1 MARKF
6 MKRATWKLSLSVLFA
21 MILFLVLGGKS
32 MEAKVEKLSGNWQL
46 IGWSGVDIV
55 KKSAITIAF
64 KEGRI
69 AGSSGCNRYMTG
81 FSNDEKNIKIKEA
94 IASTMMACPP
104 ELMQQEFN
112 YLQALK
118 GVEQF
123 AVNSQGELQLFYR
136 TDKGLGLLTFSR
148 QPSDPAEKSP

>member
-1 MARKF
+1 
-6 MKRATWKLSLSVLFA
+6 MKIATPKLTLTLLFIL
-21 MILFLVLGGKS
+21 ILFLILGGNNLQ
-32 MEAKVEKLSGNWQL
+32 AKEVKLSGKWQL
-46 IGWSGVDIV
+46 IEWSGVDLIE
-55 KKSAITIAF
+55 KSAITIAF
-64 KEGRI
+64 EEGKL
-69 AGSSGCNRYMTG
+69 AGSSGCNRYITG

-123 AVNSQGELQLFYR
+123 AINSQGELQLFYR
-136 TDKGLGLLTFSR
+136 TDKGLGLLTFRS
-148 QPSDPAEKSP
+148 